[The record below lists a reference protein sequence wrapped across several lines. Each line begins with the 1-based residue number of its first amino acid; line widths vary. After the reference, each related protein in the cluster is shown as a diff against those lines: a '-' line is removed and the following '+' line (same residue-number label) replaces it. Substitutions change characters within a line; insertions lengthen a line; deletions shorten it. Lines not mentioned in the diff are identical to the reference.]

1 MSSVQE
7 IESAI
12 ENLPR
17 TQMLEIHTWLEEML
31 EDELELTDDF
41 KASIER
47 GQQDFLAGR
56 VRRQP

>member
-17 TQMLEIHTWLEEML
+17 TQMREIHTWLEEML
-31 EDELELTDDF
+31 EDELELKDDF

-47 GQQDFLAGR
+47 GQQDLLAGR

>member
-12 ENLPR
+12 ECLPR
-17 TQMLEIHTWLEEML
+17 AQMREIQVWLDEML
-31 EDELELTDDF
+31 EDELELTDEF

-47 GQQDFLAGR
+47 GEQDILAGR
-56 VRRQP
+56 VRRQT